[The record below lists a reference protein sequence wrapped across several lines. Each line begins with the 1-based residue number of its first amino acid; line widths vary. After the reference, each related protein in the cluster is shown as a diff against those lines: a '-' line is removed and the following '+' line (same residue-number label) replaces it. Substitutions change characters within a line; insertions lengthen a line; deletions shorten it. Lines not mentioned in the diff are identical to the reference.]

1 MIGIVVSEA
10 DEASVHIGDHLLERA
25 DWTTTEDH
33 GVAPADGGGTVRRTD
48 RFELRTFEG
57 LHIELDDV
65 THPFAD
71 LEALVFASRHSGETG
86 PLLTAH
92 FTGNVGA
99 ADFGGNPGTL
109 AQAWPSGLAQVYR
122 SLRRGAP
129 DGYAVGIECTHH
141 GPTDI
146 DVPSMFVEVGS
157 AEPQW
162 RDGDA
167 ARAVATA
174 ILRLEPRGPTDRT
187 FVGFGGGHYAPRF
200 ERIISE
206 TDWRVGHVLADWSL
220 DEPGEDRRGVIEQA
234 FDRSHGTLAV
244 IEGDRPALVE
254 TIEDLGHRVV
264 SETWLRETE
273 SIPLDLV
280 DRLERELEPV
290 ADGLRFGT
298 HTADPAEIV
307 IYQPPADLLADLHG
321 IDPEATVEAIATNSV
336 AFETVE
342 NGNRVSGRIALP
354 DESAKSILIDALADV
369 LRRGSESVERTDEG
383 LLVEETAFD
392 PDRARELGVPEGPAF
407 GKLTGGQSVEIDGE
421 TVTPEMVHVERER
434 RYRL

>member
-10 DEASVHIGDHLLERA
+10 DEASVHIGDHLLELA
-25 DWTTTEDH
+25 DWTTTEDR
-33 GVAPADGGGTVRRTD
+33 GVAPAAGGGTVHRTD

-57 LHIELDDV
+57 LHIELDTV
-65 THPFAD
+65 TDSFAD
-71 LEALVFASRHSGETG
+71 LDALVFASRHSGETG

-99 ADFGGNPGTL
+99 AEFGGAPGTL
-109 AQAWPSGLAQVYR
+109 ARAWPAGLKQVYG
-122 SLRRGAP
+122 SLRRAAP

-162 RDGDA
+162 EDPDA
-167 ARAVATA
+167 ARAAATA
-174 ILRLEPRGPTDRT
+174 ILRLEPPERTDRT

-206 TDWRVGHVLADWSL
+206 TDWNVGHVLADWGL
-220 DEPGEDRRGVIEQA
+220 DEVGETGTSVIEQA
-234 FDRSHGTLAV
+234 FERSGATLAV
-244 IEGDRPALVE
+244 IEDDRPALVE

-264 SETWLRETE
+264 SETWLRETD
-273 SIPLDLV
+273 SVPLDLV
-280 DRLERELEPV
+280 DRLERELRPV
-290 ADGLRFGT
+290 ADGLRFGKR
-298 HTADPAEIV
+298 TADPAAIV
-307 IYQPPADLLADLHG
+307 VYQPSSDLLADLHG
-321 IDPEATVEAIATNSV
+321 VDPEATVAAIESHSV

-342 NGNRVSGRIALP
+342 NGNRVSGRIVLP
-354 DESAKSILIDALADV
+354 DGSAKSALIDALADV
-369 LRRGSESVERTDEG
+369 LRMGFETVERTDDA

-392 PDRARELGVPEGPAF
+392 PDRARKLGVPEGPAF
-407 GKLTGGQSVEIDGE
+407 GKLTSGHPVEIDGE
-421 TVTPEMVHVERER
+421 TVTPEMVHVGRER